1 LLFFVDYLQL
11 LKRQNMYSSVFDYL
25 RRIL

>member
-1 LLFFVDYLQL
+1 LLFFVAYLQL
-11 LKRQNMYSSVFDYL
+11 LKHQNMYSSLFDYL